1 LGRSARRTNFV
12 VPIRLPMRALKTI
25 LIILLALLA
34 ILVVLGLTGPAQYR
48 VERSIVLAGPPEPI
62 YEQVRLLA
70 NQRDWGP
77 WQALEKD
84 QVRSIEGVDGT
95 VGAVWK
101 WSGDTVGT
109 GRQEILALE
118 PGRSVRTRLVFSF
131 PVIGDMESGAAFTL
145 EPQGDSTRVVW
156 VMEGTNGFVG
166 RIMGVFRD
174 MDANLGPM
182 FEQGLRNLGMRM
194 QERAAVEAPV
204 QQATLQV
211 VAGERAPQLYLGIRK
226 RVKWSELKT
235 FFGSSFG
242 QAMGIIQQAG
252 VQPAGPPS
260 AVYFEWDTLRQ
271 EADLLAGIPVAAG
284 AKSKLKGMTL
294 YEAPGGK
301 TLQVAYRGGYNG
313 IGAAHDAIDAQCSA
327 DGLTINVN
335 VIEEYVTDPG
345 LQPDSTQWLT
355 NVIYL
360 VDQAAPGA
368 TR

>member
-1 LGRSARRTNFV
+1 MDRSARRTNFV

-84 QVRSIEGVDGT
+84 QVQSIEGVDGT
-95 VGAVWK
+95 VGAVWN

-109 GRQEILALE
+109 GRQEITALE

-131 PVIGDMESGAAFTL
+131 PVIGDVESGAVFTL
-145 EPQGDSTRVVW
+145 EPKGDSTRVVW
-156 VMEGTNGFVG
+156 AMEGTNGFVG
-166 RIMGVFRD
+166 RIMGVFGD

-182 FEQGLRNLGMRM
+182 FEQGLSNLSARM
-194 QERAAVEAPV
+194 QELSTAKVPV
-204 QQATLQV
+204 QQSTLQV
-211 VAGERAPQLYLGIRK
+211 VAGERAPRLYLGSRK

-271 EADLLAGIPVAAG
+271 EADLLAGIPVPASDKA
-284 AKSKLKGMTL
+284 KLKGMTL

-301 TLQVAYRGGYNG
+301 TLQVAYRGGYSG
-313 IGAAHDAIDAQCSA
+313 IGSAHEAIDAQCRAEGRS
-327 DGLTINVN
+327 LNVN

-345 LQPDSTQWLT
+345 QQPDSAQWLT

-360 VDQAAPGA
+360 VD
-368 TR
+368 